1 MQWVIKDEIIMK
13 TVAKTLVL
21 ILLIGGGWWGYSR
34 YIKPIKTPV
43 PENAL
48 RISGNIEVTDAQL
61 GFKIPGLVVER
72 KVDEGEV
79 VKQGQLI
86 ARLESSDLAQEV
98 ELRRSEVNAAQATLN
113 ELLAG
118 SRPEE
123 IKEAEA
129 AVQHT
134 QSHVDEMLAGSRP
147 QEIATAQAGVERAQ
161 AEMENFKLEYNRQ
174 KKLFKQGVSSEEA
187 YKSAKTNLDVARAKL
202 SEMKEQLKL
211 KQEGPRREEIDRA
224 QADLRQTKERLT
236 LVRKGP
242 RQETIDQARARLQQ
256 SKASLQLAET
266 RLGYATLVSPMPG
279 VVLSKNIEPGEYVS
293 PGTPIVTIGNLQD
306 IWLRGYINETDLG
319 RVKLSQKVN
328 VWVDTFPDKI
338 YEGTITFIASKA
350 EFTPKNVQT
359 QKERVKLVYRVK
371 VSIDNP
377 QMELKPG
384 MPADADIL
392 LE

>member
-1 MQWVIKDEIIMK
+1 MK
-13 TVAKTLVL
+13 MIAKILVL
-21 ILLIGGGWWGYSR
+21 VLLIGGGYWAYTR
-34 YIKPIKTPV
+34 YAKPVKLPV
-43 PENAL
+43 PVNAI

-98 ELRRSEVNAAQATLN
+98 ELRQSEVNAAQATLN

-129 AVQHT
+129 AVEHAQA
-134 QSHVDEMLAGSRP
+134 HVDELLAGSRP
-147 QEIATAQAGVERAQ
+147 QEIASAKAEVASAQ
-161 AEMENFKLEYNRQ
+161 AERDNYQLEFDRQ
-174 KKLFKQGVSSEEA
+174 KKLFEKGVVSEEA
-187 YKSAKTNLDVARAKL
+187 FKKAKTNLEVARAKL
-202 SEMKEQLKL
+202 REMKEKLKL
-211 KQEGPRREEIDRA
+211 TQEGPRREEIERA
-224 QADLRQTKERLT
+224 KADLRQAQERLT

-242 RQETIDQARARLQQ
+242 RQETIDQARARLEQA
-256 SKASLQLAET
+256 KATLRLAQT
-266 RLGYATLVSPMPG
+266 KLGYATMISPMPG
-279 VVLSKNIEPGEYVS
+279 VVLSKNIEPGEFVS
-293 PGTPIVTIGNLQD
+293 PGTPVVTIGNLQD

-319 RVKLSQKVN
+319 RVKLNQNVN
-328 VWVDTFPDKI
+328 VWVDTFPDKV
-338 YEGTITFIASKA
+338 YEGTVTFIASKA

-377 QMELKPG
+377 EMELKPG

-392 LE
+392 LD

>member
-1 MQWVIKDEIIMK
+1 MK
-13 TVAKTLVL
+13 TIAKILVL
-21 ILLIGGGWWGYSR
+21 ILLIGGGYWAYTR
-34 YIKPIKTPV
+34 YVKPTKMAVPV
-43 PENAL
+43 NAI

-61 GFKIPGLVVER
+61 GFKIPGLVAER
-72 KVDEGEV
+72 EVDEGEM
-79 VKQGQLI
+79 VKKGQLI
-86 ARLESSDLAQEV
+86 ARLESTDLAQEV
-98 ELRRSEVNAAQATLN
+98 ELRQSEVNAAQATLD

-129 AVQHT
+129 AVEYAQA
-134 QSHVDEMLAGSRP
+134 HVDELLAGSRP
-147 QEIATAQAGVERAQ
+147 QEIASAKAEVESAQ
-161 AEMENFKLEYNRQ
+161 AEMGNYQLEFNRQ
-174 KKLFKQGVSSEEA
+174 KKLFDQGVASEEA
-187 YKSAKTNLDVARAKL
+187 YKSAKTNLAVARAKL
-202 SEMKEQLKL
+202 RETQEKLKL
-211 KQEGPRREEIDRA
+211 VQEGPRREEIERT
-224 QADLRQTKERLT
+224 QADLRQAKERLT

-242 RQETIDQARARLQQ
+242 RQETIAQARARLQQ
-256 SKASLQLAET
+256 AKASLHLAQT
-266 RLGYATLVSPMPG
+266 KLGYATLISPMPG

-319 RVKLSQKVN
+319 RVKLNQSVH
-328 VWVDTFPDKI
+328 VWVDTFPDKV
-338 YEGTITFIASKA
+338 YEGTLTFIASKA

-377 QMELKPG
+377 EMELKPG

-392 LE
+392 LD